1 MTTSPLGHPVYDGL
15 ALVESQTIQ
24 PDNTMFWYVLMFCHV
39 LSICPA
45 WLGLGLTFFYSI
57 TQGELHKAC
66 GKVGRRVS
74 SIDHKIL
81 ADSTSVGKPEGTS
94 FILLVKRTLV
104 HSNRT
109 LQPETGLSENSVTTP
124 HFMVDPSFAPFEWF
138 RIAIWGY
145 TPFSDSPKFCHVLSI
160 CPAWLGLGLT
170 FFYSITQGELHKA
183 CGKVARRV
191 SSIDHKILADSTS
204 VGKPEGTS
212 FILLVKRTL
221 VHSNRTLQP
230 ETGLSEN
237 SVTTP
242 HFMVDPSFA
251 PLEWFRIAIWGYTPF
266 SDSPKIIL
274 LATKMTI
281 YLYISKSPSIP
292 C

>member
-1 MTTSPLGHPVYDGL
+1 M
-15 ALVESQTIQ
+15 
-24 PDNTMFWYVLMFCHV
+24 
-39 LSICPA
+39 
-45 WLGLGLTFFYSI
+45 
-57 TQGELHKAC
+57 
-66 GKVGRRVS
+66 
-74 SIDHKIL
+74 
-81 ADSTSVGKPEGTS
+81 
-94 FILLVKRTLV
+94 
-104 HSNRT
+104 
-109 LQPETGLSENSVTTP
+109 
-124 HFMVDPSFAPFEWF
+124 
-138 RIAIWGY
+138 
-145 TPFSDSPKFCHVLSI
+145 FCHVLSI

-251 PLEWFRIAIWGYTPF
+251 PLERFRIAIWGYTPF

>member
-1 MTTSPLGHPVYDGL
+1 MPPGCASVGCHGAYASWLPLEILFSYLLNYDDLTIRSPCLWWLSIGWITNNSAGQYD
-15 ALVESQTIQ
+15 
-24 PDNTMFWYVLMFCHV
+24 VLMFCHV

-124 HFMVDPSFAPFEWF
+124 HFMVDPSFAP
-138 RIAIWGY
+138 
-145 TPFSDSPKFCHVLSI
+145 
-160 CPAWLGLGLT
+160 
-170 FFYSITQGELHKA
+170 
-183 CGKVARRV
+183 
-191 SSIDHKILADSTS
+191 
-204 VGKPEGTS
+204 
-212 FILLVKRTL
+212 
-221 VHSNRTLQP
+221 
-230 ETGLSEN
+230 
-237 SVTTP
+237 
-242 HFMVDPSFA
+242 
-251 PLEWFRIAIWGYTPF
+251 LEWFRIAIWGYTPF

-281 YLYISKSPSIP
+281 Y
-292 C
+292 